1 MSTEARNITGNVV
14 DVHSRQI
21 YPGVVT
27 VVDGRIETVERS
39 AGSLQEGPASGNYI
53 LPGFI
58 DAHVHVESSMLVPSQ
73 FARLAV
79 RHGTVAT
86 LSDPHEIA
94 NVLGVPGVH
103 YMTENGKQVPF
114 KFFFG
119 APSCVPATGFES
131 SGAQIG
137 PEQVDELLSLP
148 EIRYL
153 SEVMNFPGVLVD
165 DPEVMAKLGAAKK
178 RGKPIDGHAP
188 GLRGEELRKYV
199 AAGIS
204 TDHESLDVEEAREK
218 LELGMKILIRE
229 GSASLE
235 FDMLKELI
243 DEYPELCMFC
253 SDDKHPTDLVKG
265 HINDLVR
272 RAVASGLDLF
282 NVLRAA
288 CVNPVEHYDLDVG
301 LLREGDPADFIVVAD
316 LQDFDVVNTFIGGE
330 LVAADGTPLFNALES
345 DMPNVFRT
353 GECEPSNF
361 TVRARPGKM
370 RVIEVLDGQLFTKK
384 MALAP
389 TVVEGLAVADTDRD
403 VLKIA
408 VINRYE
414 KAPAAVGFIRN
425 MGLQAGAIA
434 STVAHDSH
442 NIVVVG
448 TNDDD
453 MARAVNMLVETEGGL
468 AAAAGEEQFL
478 LALPVAGLMSIS
490 DGFDVAEAYDVL
502 DQAAK
507 RMGSRLKAP
516 FMTLSFMALLVI
528 PELKISDEGLFDGTT
543 FQFTDLF
550 TG

>member
-1 MSTEARNITGNVV
+1 
-14 DVHSRQI
+14 
-21 YPGVVT
+21 
-27 VVDGRIETVERS
+27 
-39 AGSLQEGPASGNYI
+39 
-53 LPGFI
+53 
-58 DAHVHVESSMLVPSQ
+58 
-73 FARLAV
+73 
-79 RHGTVAT
+79 
-86 LSDPHEIA
+86 
-94 NVLGVPGVH
+94 
-103 YMTENGKQVPF
+103 
-114 KFFFG
+114 
-119 APSCVPATGFES
+119 
-131 SGAQIG
+131 
-137 PEQVDELLSLP
+137 
-148 EIRYL
+148 
-153 SEVMNFPGVLVD
+153 
-165 DPEVMAKLGAAKK
+165 
-178 RGKPIDGHAP
+178 
-188 GLRGEELRKYV
+188 
-199 AAGIS
+199 
-204 TDHESLDVEEAREK
+204 
-218 LELGMKILIRE
+218 
-229 GSASLE
+229 
-235 FDMLKELI
+235 
-243 DEYPELCMFC
+243 
-253 SDDKHPTDLVKG
+253 
-265 HINDLVR
+265 
-272 RAVASGLDLF
+272 
-282 NVLRAA
+282 
-288 CVNPVEHYDLDVG
+288 
-301 LLREGDPADFIVVAD
+301 
-316 LQDFDVVNTFIGGE
+316 
-330 LVAADGTPLFNALES
+330 
-345 DMPNVFRT
+345 
-353 GECEPSNF
+353 
-361 TVRARPGKM
+361 M